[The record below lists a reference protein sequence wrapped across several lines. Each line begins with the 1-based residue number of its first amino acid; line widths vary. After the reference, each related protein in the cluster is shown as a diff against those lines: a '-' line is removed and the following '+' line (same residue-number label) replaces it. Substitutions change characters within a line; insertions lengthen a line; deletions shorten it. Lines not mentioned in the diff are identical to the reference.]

1 MVVVV
6 AEVGEISDGYYQDE
20 LFNLNGK

>member
-1 MVVVV
+1 MVVV